1 MRKHNSFFKIVIA
14 ALFMLSAV
22 EGQSQTTDSTAV
34 KAEPGTIDELPAKP
48 FRLPAL
54 AEINGSPFLT
64 ADYQQGAV
72 ELGQGKVVTGVP
84 VKFNIF
90 NNAMMVLKNGEELKL
105 EFFELVSY
113 DQADNSGNIKHV
125 MFKAGYPEV
134 DGHND
139 NTVYQ
144 VLSLGPKVHLLKFM
158 SQKVEDAATLGDY
171 SRKEIVTT
179 QQLYIYTPGG
189 KIKKIKSSKQALQ
202 DALPELAAKIDEVA
216 AAKKL
221 KLKSESEISLLV
233 EELNKP

>member
-1 MRKHNSFFKIVIA
+1 MRKHISFFTIVTT
-14 ALFMLSAV
+14 AV
-22 EGQSQTTDSTAV
+22 FFFSVSTAKSQTTDSAAV
-34 KAEPGTIDELPAKP
+34 KVEQGTIDELPAKP

-179 QQLYIYTPGG
+179 EQLYIYIPGG
-189 KIKKIKSSKQALQ
+189 KIRKIKNSKQALQ

-221 KLKSESEISLLV
+221 KLKSENEISVLV

>member
-1 MRKHNSFFKIVIA
+1 MRKHISFFTIATIVV
-14 ALFMLSAV
+14 FFFSVSAV
-22 EGQSQTTDSTAV
+22 KSQTTDSAAV
-34 KAEPGTIDELPAKP
+34 KVEQGTIDELPAKP

-90 NNAMMVLKNGEELKL
+90 NNAVMVLKNGEELKL

-134 DGHND
+134 DGHDD
-139 NTVYQ
+139 NSVYQ

-171 SRKEIVTT
+171 SRKEIITT
-179 QQLYIYTPGG
+179 AQLYIYTPGG
-189 KIKKIKSSKQALQ
+189 KIKKIKNSKQALQ

-216 AAKKL
+216 TAKKL
-221 KLKSESEISLLV
+221 KLKSESEISVLV

>member
-1 MRKHNSFFKIVIA
+1 MRKHISFFTISFIVA
-14 ALFMLSAV
+14 FLFSVSTAK
-22 EGQSQTTDSTAV
+22 SQTTDSAAAKT
-34 KAEPGTIDELPAKP
+34 EPGTIDELPAKP

-64 ADYQQGAV
+64 TDYQQGAV

-90 NNAMMVLKNGEELKL
+90 NNAVMVLKNGEELKL

-113 DQADNSGNIKHV
+113 DQADNNGNVKHV
-125 MFKAGYPEV
+125 IFKAGYPEI

-179 QQLYIYTPGG
+179 EQLYIYIPGG
-189 KIKKIKSSKQALQ
+189 KIKKIKNSKQALQ

-221 KLKSESEISLLV
+221 KLKNENEISVLV

>member
-1 MRKHNSFFKIVIA
+1 MRKHISFFTIA
-14 ALFMLSAV
+14 TIAVLFFSVLTAK
-22 EGQSQTTDSTAV
+22 SQTTDSAAV
-34 KAEPGTIDELPAKP
+34 KVEQGTIDELPAKP
-48 FRLPAL
+48 IRLPAL

-90 NNAMMVLKNGEELKL
+90 NNAVMVLKNGEELKL

-113 DQADNSGNIKHV
+113 DHADNNGNIKHV
-125 MFKAGYPEV
+125 MFKAGYPDI

-179 QQLYIYTPGG
+179 EQLYIYTPGG
-189 KIKKIKSSKQALQ
+189 KIKKIKNSKQALQ
-202 DALPELAAKIDEVA
+202 DALPELAAKIDELA

-221 KLKSESEISLLV
+221 KLKSENEISVLV

>member
-1 MRKHNSFFKIVIA
+1 MRKHISFFAIA
-14 ALFMLSAV
+14 TIAV
-22 EGQSQTTDSTAV
+22 FFFSVSTAKSQTTDSAAL
-34 KAEPGTIDELPAKP
+34 KAEQGTIDELPAKP

-90 NNAMMVLKNGEELKL
+90 NNAVMVLKNGEELKL

-134 DGHND
+134 DGHDD
-139 NTVYQ
+139 NSVYQ

-171 SRKEIVTT
+171 SRKEIITT
-179 QQLYIYTPGG
+179 AQLYIYTPGG
-189 KIKKIKSSKQALQ
+189 KIKKIKNSKQALQ

-221 KLKSESEISLLV
+221 KLKSENEISVLV